1 MHILIDITRSGDG
14 RLAGTARPAGSAGE
28 GRPFAGV
35 MELVACLEQL
45 CTTASHHG
53 MPSGSDRGPCP
64 RSSPTPADPQQLST
78 EGNHHD

>member
-1 MHILIDITRSGDG
+1 MHILIDITRSSDG
-14 RLAGTARPAGSAGE
+14 RLAGTARPAGPDGE

-64 RSSPTPADPQQLST
+64 RSSPTPADSQQLST
-78 EGNHHD
+78 EGNYHG

>member
-1 MHILIDITRSGDG
+1 MHILIDITRSSDG

-28 GRPFAGV
+28 GRRFAGV

-64 RSSPTPADPQQLST
+64 RSPPAPAATRQLST
-78 EGNHHD
+78 EGNHHG

>member
-28 GRPFAGV
+28 GRPFAGL

-45 CTTASHHG
+45 CTSASHHG
-53 MPSGSDRGPCP
+53 MPSGSDRCPCP
-64 RSSPTPADPQQLST
+64 RSSPTPADSQQLST
-78 EGNHHD
+78 EGNHHG